1 MKWNVSAWG
10 ASTFDSWVGTN
21 NATNSSSFASSVAR
35 ATTVLSK
42 VTAPTGPALW
52 ALYAAA
58 LLLLVRA
65 VLLRRATRRAVVEY
79 GHAHAE

>member
-1 MKWNVSAWG
+1 MKWNVNAWG

-21 NATNSSSFASSVAR
+21 NTSGNSSFASSFAR

-52 ALYAAA
+52 ALYGAVV
-58 LLLLVRA
+58 LFVVRV
-65 VLLRRATRRAVVEY
+65 VLLRVAARRAVGEY